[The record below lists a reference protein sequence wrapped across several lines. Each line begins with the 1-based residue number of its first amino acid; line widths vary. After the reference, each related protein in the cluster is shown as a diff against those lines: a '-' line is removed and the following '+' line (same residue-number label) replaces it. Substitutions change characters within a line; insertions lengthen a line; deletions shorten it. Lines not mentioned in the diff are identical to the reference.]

1 VALSLVWR
9 GEGAYGC
16 AVDRPF
22 GAAIRLCGRFEVA
35 IGDRDVSQQLPGR
48 QGRLLLTY
56 LACKRGR
63 PVTRDEL
70 IDLLWPSHPPAL
82 PDEVLGSLLSR
93 LRRAL
98 GPGVIE
104 GRHDLTL
111 VLPQGAQVDL
121 EIATDA
127 LERAEAA
134 LAAGDAG
141 RALDQARLTREVT
154 ELGFLP
160 GFDNPWV
167 EERRREVEDLHLR
180 ALGCIAGAG
189 AALGGAELGPG
200 ERAARELISAAPLH
214 ELGYR
219 LLMEILAARGDVAAA
234 LQTYETL
241 RVRLRDEL
249 GIAPGRAAR
258 AAHERLLAGDDQ
270 TDWPAGNRPET
281 PEAPHRE
288 ERKLVTVLAARL
300 DDAAASD
307 DPEDLR
313 VAQSRLLRRISDEV
327 GRFGG
332 SVESHASGVVV
343 ALFGAT
349 VAHED
354 DAERAVRAAVRLRE
368 LALTRQVGLATGE
381 VLVTPDAPVGRAAT
395 GRAIDDAIRIQGAAP
410 SGSVVGDEPT
420 VRATAPDAVVYSEF
434 GQGEWMVQ
442 GVSDRLA
449 AALEHPVRSGFV
461 GRENELTLLQG
472 LHKRVVEGR
481 HPSMVLVLGDAGV
494 GKSRLVDEFLGLGD
508 LSSPTVY
515 RGRCLAYG
523 EGTTYWALREILWA
537 SARIRFD
544 DPAANTARKLA
555 GQVGT
560 AVDASD
566 IMRVTAALAVASGI
580 ALPDNRL
587 ERLTPG
593 SVADEIALAW
603 PAFMSGLAALAP
615 AIVVIEDL
623 HWAEEPLLEMIERLI
638 ARSTGPLLLIAT
650 ARPELAERRPGWST
664 GHGVSQISLEPLTD
678 AASRQLVAELL
689 PQSDG
694 KVRGRVVATAEGNP
708 FFAEELARHL
718 SGEHGDL
725 AEVPN
730 TVRAVL
736 AARVDRLAEP
746 EKQVLQDAAVIGRV
760 FWASALDS
768 VEPRERLREA
778 LRALEDREL
787 VVTHPTS
794 SLPGITELSFRHGL
808 TREVAYRSI
817 PRAQRCR
824 THAAVGAWIEH
835 LAGDRRDEY
844 IDLLAYHYEAASAP
858 GDARLAWPE
867 GSSEPERLRNK
878 AVSALIE
885 AGDAARRRASIEQAL
900 RFAERADALAA
911 TDHERLAALELQA
924 RSHHAAV
931 RSDDALAAYTAAM
944 ELARKL
950 GDAEAASRLRAHAM
964 LLCSRYAGA
973 FTGDDWKAR
982 AIELIQDA
990 AADHD
995 DDSATFERAALLL
1008 GRSWVLRRIQRSTQD
1023 FAAAKR
1029 DATHALAIAEQIDSP
1044 ELLATALEALAWTIS
1059 EEGFCDAETMAERL
1073 IRAGTGSPDPVE
1085 AHESRVSAAQFL
1097 GWAGRFER
1105 AIEVSRGAASE
1116 AAGLSRHR
1124 ALHSA
1129 MAEATCLVPTGR
1141 FLELGEATNG
1151 VLELAREDA
1160 SSTRTCMAAVAAI
1173 AGRALWLHESL
1184 DSDAASSALDLMN
1197 RVRPP
1202 PRPRIYEY
1210 IVAEML
1216 RTVVGTEATRA
1227 ELESLPPPKDDAAAT
1242 ILYLRAQLPV
1252 LAQSGPSCALDT
1264 AITDARH
1271 LARSACAP
1279 ALGWIAEWAAATQTA
1294 AADPGGSLER
1304 ALAAASALSGYGEAY
1319 TAALLLSES
1328 LPLFDAAARAESAE
1342 KTAQQLSQM
1351 GAHASATRARAA
1363 VAPGASEPQSAAP
1376 SG

>member
-1 VALSLVWR
+1 
-9 GEGAYGC
+9 
-16 AVDRPF
+16 VDRPF
-22 GAAIRLCGRFEVA
+22 GTAIRVCGRFEVA

-48 QGRLLLTY
+48 QGRLLLAY

-70 IDLLWPSHPPAL
+70 IDLLWPSHPPAC

-111 VLPQGAQVDL
+111 VLPEGAQIDV
-121 EIATDA
+121 EIATEA

-134 LAAGDAG
+134 LAAGDAE
-141 RALDQARLTREVT
+141 RAFDQARGARELTEG
-154 ELGFLP
+154 GFLP

-167 EERRREVEDLHLR
+167 EERRREVEHLHLR

-189 AALGGAELGPG
+189 AALGGVQLGPG

-214 ELGYR
+214 EVGYG

-234 LQTYETL
+234 LQTYESL
-241 RVRLRDEL
+241 RLRLRDEL
-249 GIAPGRAAR
+249 GIAPGPAAR
-258 AAHERLLAGDDQ
+258 AAHERLLAGGDQ
-270 TDWPAGNRPET
+270 TDTPAGDRPET
-281 PEAPHRE
+281 TEASHRE
-288 ERKLVTVLAARL
+288 ERKLVTVLAAQFE
-300 DDAAASD
+300 DAAASD

-313 VAQSRLLRRISDEV
+313 VAQSRLLQRISDEV

-332 SVESHASGVVV
+332 SVESHANRVVV
-343 ALFGAT
+343 VLFGAL

-354 DAERAVRAAVRLRE
+354 DAERAVRAALGLRE
-368 LALTRQVGLATGE
+368 LELAPRVGVATGE
-381 VLVTPDAPVGRAAT
+381 VLVIPDAPPGSVAT
-395 GRAIDDAIRIQGAAP
+395 GMAIDDAIRIQRAAP
-410 SGSVVGDEPT
+410 PGSVVANEPT
-420 VRATAPDAVVYSEF
+420 VRAMAPDAVVYSQLD
-434 GQGEWMVQ
+434 QGEWMVQ

-449 AALEHPVRSGFV
+449 VALEHAVRTRFL
-461 GRENELTLLQG
+461 GRENELMLLQS
-472 LHKRVVEGR
+472 LHKRVVEHR
-481 HPSMVLVLGDAGV
+481 RASMVLILGDAGV
-494 GKSRLVDEFLGLGD
+494 GKSRLVDEFLGRGE
-508 LSSPTVY
+508 LSAPTVY

-537 SARIRFD
+537 AAGIRFD
-544 DPAANTARKLA
+544 DPAASAAMKLA
-555 GQVGT
+555 DRVGT
-560 AVDASD
+560 VVDASEAE
-566 IMRVTAALAVASGI
+566 RVTAALAIASGI
-580 ALPDNRL
+580 ALPDNPL

-603 PAFMSGLAALAP
+603 PAFLSGLAALTP
-615 AIVVIEDL
+615 TIVVIEDL
-623 HWAEEPLLEMIERLI
+623 QWAEEPLLEMLERMI
-638 ARSTGPLLLIAT
+638 ARSTGPLLLVAT
-650 ARPELAERRPGWST
+650 ARPELAERGPGWSAR
-664 GHGVSQISLEPLTD
+664 HGVSQISLEPLTN
-678 AASRQLVAELL
+678 AASRELVSELL
-689 PQSDG
+689 PQADG
-694 KVRGRVVATAEGNP
+694 EVRGRVVATAEGNP

-718 SGEHGDL
+718 SDEHADV

-736 AARVDRLAEP
+736 AARVDRLAEA

-760 FWASALDS
+760 FWASTLDS
-768 VEPRERLREA
+768 IEPRGGLREA

-824 THAAVGAWIEH
+824 THAAVGEWIER
-835 LAGDRRDEY
+835 LAGDRRDEF

-858 GDARLAWPE
+858 GDAGLAWPE

-878 AVSALIE
+878 AVAALIE
-885 AGDAARRRASIEQAL
+885 AGDAARGRASIEQAL
-900 RFAERADALAA
+900 RFAERAEALAA
-911 TDHERLAALELQA
+911 TDRERLAALELQA
-924 RSHHAAV
+924 RSNHAAV
-931 RSDDALAAYTAAM
+931 RSDDALAAYTAGM
-944 ELARKL
+944 VLARKL
-950 GDAEAASRLRAHAM
+950 GDTDTVSRLRAHAM

-973 FTGDDWKAR
+973 FSGDDWKAR

-990 AADHD
+990 AAEHD
-995 DDSATFERAALLL
+995 DGSATFARAALLL
-1008 GRSWVLRRIQRSTQD
+1008 GRSWVLRRIQRGTQE

-1044 ELLATALEALAWTIS
+1044 ELLATALEALAWTVS
-1059 EEGFCDAETMAERL
+1059 EEGFCEAETMAERL
-1073 IRAGTGSPDPVE
+1073 IRAGTGSADPVE
-1085 AHESRVSAAQFL
+1085 AHESKVSAAQFL
-1097 GWAGRFER
+1097 AWAGRFER
-1105 AIEVSRGAASE
+1105 AIEVSRGAAGE
-1116 AAGLSRHR
+1116 ATKLGRHR

-1129 MAEATCLVPTGR
+1129 MAETTCLVPTGR
-1141 FLELGEATNG
+1141 FFELGEATSR

-1216 RTVVGTEATRA
+1216 RPVVGIDATRA

-1242 ILYLRAQLPV
+1242 ILYFRAQLPV
-1252 LAQSGPSCALDT
+1252 LAQSGSSRALDT

-1279 ALGWIAEWAAATQTA
+1279 ALGWIADWAAATQTSA
-1294 AADPGGSLER
+1294 SDPVGSLER
-1304 ALAAASALSGYGEAY
+1304 ALAAATALARYGETY

-1328 LPLFDAAARAESAE
+1328 LPLFDAAARADSAE
-1342 KTAQQLSQM
+1342 TTAQQLSQM
-1351 GAHASATRARAA
+1351 GAQASAARARAA
-1363 VAPGASEPQSAAP
+1363 VAPAATEPQSAAP
-1376 SG
+1376 SGAPSAIE

>member
-1 VALSLVWR
+1 
-9 GEGAYGC
+9 
-16 AVDRPF
+16 VDRPF
-22 GAAIRLCGRFEVA
+22 GAAVRLCGRFEVA

-48 QGRLLLTY
+48 QGRLLLAY

-70 IDLLWPSHPPAL
+70 IDLLWPSHPPAR
-82 PDEVLGSLLSR
+82 PDEVLGPLLSR

-111 VLPQGAQVDL
+111 VLPEGAQVDL

-134 LAAGDAG
+134 LAAGDAE
-141 RALDQARLTREVT
+141 RALNQARVARELTEP
-154 ELGFLP
+154 GFLP

-167 EERRREVEDLHLR
+167 EERRRQVEELHLR
-180 ALGCIAGAG
+180 ALGCIAAAG
-189 AALGGAELGPG
+189 VSLGGAGLGPG

-234 LQTYETL
+234 LQTYESL

-249 GIAPGRAAR
+249 GIAPGPAAR

-270 TDWPAGNRPET
+270 ADTHVGDRPET
-281 PEAPHRE
+281 PEASHRE
-288 ERKLVTVLAARL
+288 ERKLVTVLAAQL
-300 DDAAASD
+300 EATATSE

-313 VAQSRLLRRISDEV
+313 VAQSLLLERISGEV

-332 SVESHASGVVV
+332 SVESHANGVVV

-368 LALTRQVGLATGE
+368 LQLAMRVGVATGE
-381 VLVTPDAPVGRAAT
+381 VLVARDAPAGNVAT
-395 GRAIDDAIRIQGAAP
+395 GRAIDDAIRIQRTGP
-410 SGSVVGDEPT
+410 SGSVVADEPT
-420 VRATAPDAVVYSEF
+420 VRATAPDAVVYSKL

-449 AALEHPVRSGFV
+449 AALEHPVRSRFL
-461 GRENELTLLQG
+461 GRENELTLLEG
-472 LHKRVVEGR
+472 LHNTVVEHR
-481 HPSMVLVLGDAGV
+481 HPSMVLIIGDAGV
-494 GKSRLVDEFLGLGD
+494 GKSRLVGEFLGPGE
-508 LSSPTVY
+508 LSAPSVY

-523 EGTTYWALREILWA
+523 EGTTYWALREILW
-537 SARIRFD
+537 SAAGIRFD
-544 DPAANTARKLA
+544 DPASSAARKLA
-555 GQVGT
+555 DRV
-560 AVDASD
+560 AVVVDESEV
-566 IMRVTAALAVASGI
+566 MRVTAALAIASGI
-580 ALPDNRL
+580 ALPDNPL

-615 AIVVIEDL
+615 AIMVIEDL
-623 HWAEEPLLEMIERLI
+623 HWAEEPLLEMLERMI
-638 ARSTGPLLLIAT
+638 ARSTGPLLLVAT

-664 GHGVSQISLEPLTD
+664 RPGVWQISLEPLTD
-678 AASRQLVAELL
+678 AATRQLVAELL
-689 PQSDG
+689 PRSDG
-694 KVRGRVVATAEGNP
+694 KVRERVVATAEGNP

-718 SGEHGDL
+718 SGEHGAL
-725 AEVPN
+725 TEVPN

-736 AARVDRLAEP
+736 AARVDRLPEA

-760 FWASALDS
+760 FWASGLDS
-768 VEPRERLREA
+768 VEPRRGLREA

-794 SLPGITELSFRHGL
+794 SLPGNTELSFRHGL

-824 THAAVGAWIEH
+824 THAAVGEWIEH
-835 LAGDRRDEY
+835 LAGDRRDEF

-858 GDARLAWPE
+858 CDAALAWSA
-867 GSSEPERLRNK
+867 GSSEPEQLRKK
-878 AVSALIE
+878 AVAALIE
-885 AGDAARRRASIEQAL
+885 AGDAARRRASIDQAL
-900 RFAERADALAA
+900 RFAERADTLAA
-911 TDHERLAALELQA
+911 TDHERLAAVELQA

-931 RSDDALAAYTAAM
+931 RSDDALAAYTGGM
-944 ELARKL
+944 ELAHRL
-950 GDAEAASRLRAHAM
+950 GDTEAVSRLRAHAM

-973 FTGDDWKAR
+973 FSGDDWKAC
-982 AIELIQDA
+982 AIELTQDA
-990 AADHD
+990 AAEHD

-1029 DATHALAIAEQIDSP
+1029 DAAEALAIAEQIDSP

-1059 EEGFCDAETMAERL
+1059 EEGFCDAETMAKRL

-1085 AHESRVSAAQFL
+1085 AHESKVSAVQFL
-1097 GWAGRFER
+1097 AWAGRFER

-1116 AAGLSRHR
+1116 AVKLSRHR

-1151 VLELAREDA
+1151 VLELADEDA

-1184 DSDAASSALDLMN
+1184 ESDAASSALDLIN

-1216 RTVVGTEATRA
+1216 RPVVGIEATRA
-1227 ELESLPPPKDDAAAT
+1227 ELEGLPPPKDDAAAT

-1252 LAQSGPSCALDT
+1252 LAQGGPSRALAT
-1264 AITDARH
+1264 AIMDARH

-1294 AADPGGSLER
+1294 ATDPGGSLER
-1304 ALAAASALSGYGEAY
+1304 ALAATTALARYGEAY

-1328 LPLFDAAARAESAE
+1328 LPLFDVAARAESAE
-1342 KTAQQLSQM
+1342 KTAQRLSQM
-1351 GAHASATRARAA
+1351 GALASATRARGA
-1363 VAPGASEPQSAAP
+1363 VAPSATEPQSAGP

>member
-1 VALSLVWR
+1 
-9 GEGAYGC
+9 
-16 AVDRPF
+16 VDRPF

-48 QGRLLLTY
+48 QGRLLLAY

-82 PDEVLGSLLSR
+82 PDDVLGSLLSR

-111 VLPQGAQVDL
+111 VLPEDAQVDL

-127 LERAEAA
+127 LERAEAV
-134 LAAGDAG
+134 AAGDAE
-141 RALDQARLTREVT
+141 RALNQARMAREVT
-154 ELGFLP
+154 ERGFLP

-180 ALGCIAGAG
+180 ALACIAGAG
-189 AALGGAELGPG
+189 VALGGAELGPG

-234 LQTYETL
+234 LQTYESL

-249 GIAPGRAAR
+249 GIAPGPAAR

-270 TDWPAGNRPET
+270 PTAAGGDRPET
-281 PEAPHRE
+281 PEASHRE

-300 DDAAASD
+300 EDAAASD

-313 VAQSRLLRRISDEV
+313 VAHSRLLQRISDEV

-332 SVESHASGVVV
+332 SVESHANRVVV
-343 ALFGAT
+343 ALFGAM

-368 LALTRQVGLATGE
+368 LELATQVGVATGE
-381 VLVTPDAPVGRAAT
+381 VLVVPDAPAGSVAT
-395 GRAIDDAIRIQGAAP
+395 GRAIDDAIRIQRAAP
-410 SGSVVGDEPT
+410 PGSIVADEPT
-420 VRATAPDAVVYSEF
+420 VRATAPDAVVYSHR
-434 GQGEWMVQ
+434 GQGEWLVE

-449 AALEHPVRSGFV
+449 AALEHPVRTRFL
-461 GRENELTLLQG
+461 GREKELILLQS
-472 LHKRVVEGR
+472 LHKRVVEQR
-481 HPSMVLVLGDAGV
+481 RPSLVLILGDAGV

-508 LSSPTVY
+508 LSSLTVY

-537 SARIRFD
+537 AAGIRFD
-544 DPAANTARKLA
+544 DPAASAANKLA
-555 GQVGT
+555 DRVGT
-560 AVDASD
+560 VVDASEA
-566 IMRVTAALAVASGI
+566 MRVTAALAIASGI
-580 ALPDNRL
+580 ALPDNPL

-603 PAFMSGLAALAP
+603 PAFLSGLAALAP
-615 AIVVIEDL
+615 AIMVIEDL
-623 HWAEEPLLEMIERLI
+623 HWAEEPLLEMLERMI
-638 ARSTGPLLLIAT
+638 ARSTGPLLLVAT
-650 ARPELAERRPGWST
+650 ARPELADRRPGWST
-664 GHGVSQISLEPLTD
+664 RHGVSQISLDPLTD

-718 SGEHGDL
+718 SGEHGEL

-736 AARVDRLAEP
+736 AARVDRLPEA

-760 FWASALDS
+760 FWASALES
-768 VEPRERLREA
+768 VQPRGGLAEA

-794 SLPGITELSFRHGL
+794 SLPGNTELSFRHGL

-824 THAAVGAWIEH
+824 THAAVGEWIEH
-835 LAGDRRDEY
+835 LAGDRRDEF

-858 GDARLAWPE
+858 GDAALAWAE
-867 GSSEPERLRNK
+867 GSSEPEQLRKK
-878 AVSALIE
+878 AVAALIE
-885 AGDAARRRASIEQAL
+885 AGNAARRRASIEQAL
-900 RFAERADALAA
+900 RFAERAEALAA
-911 TDHERLAALELQA
+911 TDQERLAALELQA

-931 RSDDALAAYTAAM
+931 RSDDALAAYTAGM

-950 GDAEAASRLRAHAM
+950 GDTEAVSRLRAHAM

-973 FTGDDWKAR
+973 FSGDDWKAR
-982 AIELIQDA
+982 ATELVQDA
-990 AADHD
+990 AAEHD

-1029 DATHALAIAEQIDSP
+1029 DATQALAIAEQIDSP
-1044 ELLATALEALAWTIS
+1044 ELLATALEALAWTTS

-1085 AHESRVSAAQFL
+1085 AHESKVTAAQFL
-1097 GWAGRFER
+1097 AWAGRFER
-1105 AIEVSRGAASE
+1105 AIDVSRGAASE
-1116 AAGLSRHR
+1116 AAKLSRHR

-1129 MAEATCLVPTGR
+1129 MAAATCLVPTGR
-1141 FLELGEATNG
+1141 FLELGQATNG

-1184 DSDAASSALDLMN
+1184 DADAASGALDLMN

-1216 RTVVGTEATRA
+1216 RPVVGTDATRA
-1227 ELESLPPPKDDAAAT
+1227 ELENLPPPKDDAAAT

-1252 LAQSGPSCALDT
+1252 LTQSGPSRALDT

-1279 ALGWIAEWAAATQTA
+1279 ALGWIADWAAATQTPA
-1294 AADPGGSLER
+1294 TDPVGSLER
-1304 ALAAASALSGYGEAY
+1304 ALAATTALARYGEEY

-1328 LPLFDAAARAESAE
+1328 LPLFDATARAKSAE
-1342 KTAQQLSQM
+1342 KTAQQLNQM

-1363 VAPGASEPQSAAP
+1363 GATPATEPQSAAP
-1376 SG
+1376 TG

>member
-1 VALSLVWR
+1 
-9 GEGAYGC
+9 
-16 AVDRPF
+16 VDRPF

-48 QGRLLLTY
+48 QGRLVLAY

-111 VLPQGAQVDL
+111 VLPEGARVDL

-134 LAAGDAG
+134 LAAGDAEL
-141 RALDQARLTREVT
+141 AFDPARVARELTER
-154 ELGFLP
+154 GFLT
-160 GFDNPWV
+160 GLDNPWV
-167 EERRREVEDLHLR
+167 EERRREVEDLRLR
-180 ALGCIAGAG
+180 ALECIAGAA

-219 LLMEILAARGDVAAA
+219 LLMEILAAHGDVAAA
-234 LQTYETL
+234 LQTYESL
-241 RVRLRDEL
+241 RLRLRDEL
-249 GIAPGRAAR
+249 GIAPGPAAR
-258 AAHERLLAGDDQ
+258 AAHERLLAAGDQAD
-270 TDWPAGNRPET
+270 TPVRDRPET
-281 PEAPHRE
+281 PEASHRE
-288 ERKLVTVLAARL
+288 ERKLVTVLAAQL
-300 DDAAASD
+300 ADAAASD

-313 VAQSRLLRRISDEV
+313 AAKSRLLQRISDEV

-332 SVESHASGVVV
+332 GVESHANRVVV
-343 ALFGAT
+343 ALFGAM

-368 LALTRQVGLATGE
+368 LELAMQVGVATGE
-381 VLVTPDAPVGRAAT
+381 VLVVPDAPAGSVAT
-395 GRAIDDAIRIQGAAP
+395 GRAIDDAIRIRRAAP
-410 SGSVVGDEPT
+410 SGSVVADEPT
-420 VRATAPDAVVYSEF
+420 VRATAPDAVVYSQLGE
-434 GQGEWMVQ
+434 GEWMVQ

-449 AALEHPVRSGFV
+449 AELEHPVRSRFL
-461 GRENELTLLQG
+461 GRENELTLLQS
-472 LHKRVVEGR
+472 LHTRVVEHR
-481 HPSMVLVLGDAGV
+481 HPSMVLILGDAGV
-494 GKSRLVDEFLGLGD
+494 GKSRLVDEFLGQGD

-537 SARIRFD
+537 AAGIRFD
-544 DPAANTARKLA
+544 DPAVTAARKLSDR
-555 GQVGT
+555 VG
-560 AVDASD
+560 AVVDESEA
-566 IMRVTAALAVASGI
+566 MRVTAALAIASGI
-580 ALPDNRL
+580 ALPDNPL

-603 PAFMSGLAALAP
+603 PAFISGLAALAP
-615 AIVVIEDL
+615 AIMVIEDL
-623 HWAEEPLLEMIERLI
+623 HWAEEPLMEMLERMI
-638 ARSTGPLLLIAT
+638 ARSTGPLLLLTT
-650 ARPELAERRPGWST
+650 ARPEPAERRSGWST
-664 GHGVSQISLEPLTD
+664 RPGVSQISLEPLTD
-678 AASRQLVAELL
+678 AASRELVAELL

-736 AARVDRLAEP
+736 AARIDRLPET

-760 FWASALDS
+760 FWASALES
-768 VEPRERLREA
+768 VEPRGGLREV
-778 LRALEDREL
+778 LLALEDREL

-794 SLPGITELSFRHGL
+794 SLPGNTELSFRHGL

-824 THAAVGAWIEH
+824 THAAIGEWIEQ
-835 LAGDRRDEY
+835 LAGDRRDEF

-858 GDARLAWPE
+858 GDAALAWAE
-867 GSSEPERLRNK
+867 GSSEPEQLRNK
-878 AVSALIE
+878 AFGALID
-885 AGDAARRRASIEQAL
+885 AGDAARRQASIAQAL
-900 RFAERADALAA
+900 RFAERAEALAA
-911 TDHERLAALELQA
+911 TDHERLAALEIQA

-931 RSDDALAAYTAAM
+931 RSDDALAAYTAGM

-950 GDAEAASRLRAHAM
+950 ADTEAVSRLRAHAM

-973 FTGDDWKAR
+973 FSGDEWKAR
-982 AIELIQDA
+982 AIELTQDA
-990 AADHD
+990 AAEHQ

-1029 DATHALAIAEQIDSP
+1029 DAAQALAIAEQIDSP

-1085 AHESRVSAAQFL
+1085 AHESKVSAVQFL
-1097 GWAGRFER
+1097 AWAGRFER

-1116 AAGLSRHR
+1116 AAKLSRHR

-1141 FLELGEATNG
+1141 FLDLGEATNG

-1160 SSTRTCMAAVAAI
+1160 RSTRTCMAAVAAI

-1184 DSDAASSALDLMN
+1184 DSDAATSALDLMN

-1216 RTVVGTEATRA
+1216 RPVVGTEATRA

-1252 LAQSGPSCALDT
+1252 LAQSGPSLALDT

-1279 ALGWIAEWAAATQTA
+1279 ALGWIADWAAATQTA
-1294 AADPGGSLER
+1294 ATDPVVSLQR
-1304 ALAAASALSGYGEAY
+1304 ALAAATALAHYGEAY

-1328 LPLFDAAARAESAE
+1328 LPLFDAAARAEPAE
-1342 KTAQQLSQM
+1342 KTAHQLSQM
-1351 GAHASATRARAA
+1351 GAQASATRARAA
-1363 VAPGASEPQSAAP
+1363 VARAAAEPQSAAP